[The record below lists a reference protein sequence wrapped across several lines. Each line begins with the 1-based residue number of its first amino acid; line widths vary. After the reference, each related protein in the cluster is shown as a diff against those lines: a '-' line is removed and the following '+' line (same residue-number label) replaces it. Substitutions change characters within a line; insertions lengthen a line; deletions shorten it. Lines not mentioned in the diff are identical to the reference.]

1 MASKNQGKK
10 DWAGQRRP
18 VTRRSGFNSTSQ
30 LRFRRSLEKALEA
43 GPKNPIILEFNIPAT
58 KPNQWVGWGGYLFAP
73 TGTKI
78 ETDSNRGQYS
88 IGDPQTGNWVKFGGL
103 WFEEEGCKANTLR
116 LIITPPTTA
125 SIGFADLLSGIVE
138 HPHLFDSRPALLKG
152 MHLYA
157 PEANFYLKA
166 NPAIFESKNSKS
178 SKSVEIVTKSC
189 NRCGRFL
196 PINSRNELVHLAFT
210 NHCKARRP
218 CKHAGFGR
226 IAEDGNESNVLQFE
240 YGFQLEC
247 RFCKKFEVNG
257 ALNPQR
263 TAGQMKE
270 DGARRRHFELL
281 LEYLFEGSPQLRY
294 KNKYGRDL
302 AKDIWEKF
310 DQKCFKCGKEVFI
323 DSSNLEGSYNLD
335 HTRPLALLWPL
346 DETATC
352 LCKGCNSAKR
362 DRPPSDFYTDEELK
376 KLSKITGISLKD
388 LKDPQPNVDALKLI
402 DSRREWLFSEFLNL
416 PELQKIRDGK
426 KTSDLV
432 LKALNR
438 VIDIC
443 PDPKPVKKFKI

>member
-1 MASKNQGKK
+1 MAGKNQGKK

-30 LRFRRSLEKALEA
+30 LRFRKTLENAIEA
-43 GPKNPIILEFNIPAT
+43 GPKKPITLEFTIPAT
-58 KPNQWVGWGGYLFAP
+58 RPNQWVGWGGYLFAP

-78 ETDSNRGQYS
+78 ATTSNRGQFS
-88 IGDPQTGNWVKFGGL
+88 IGDPLTGNWVKFGGL
-103 WFEEEGCKANTLR
+103 WFEEEGWKANTIFLT
-116 LIITPPTTA
+116 ITPPEN
-125 SIGFADLLSGIVE
+125 SLIGFYDVLSGIVK
-138 HPHLFDSRPALLKG
+138 HQHLLDSRPALLKG

-157 PEANFYLKA
+157 PEANFYTRA
-166 NPAIFESKNSKS
+166 IPASFNRTDPKS
-178 SKSVEIVTKSC
+178 SHSVEIITKSC

-196 PINSRNELVHLAFT
+196 PINSNNELVHLAFT

-218 CKHAGFGR
+218 CKHAGFGK
-226 IAEDGNESNVLQFE
+226 IAEDGNDSNVLQFE

-263 TAGQMKE
+263 TVGQMKE

-281 LEYLFEGSPQLRY
+281 LEHLFEGSPQLRY
-294 KNKYGRDL
+294 KNKHGRDL

-310 DQKCFKCGKEVFI
+310 DKECFKCGKRVFI
-323 DSSNLEGSYNLD
+323 DSSNPEGSYNLD

-362 DRPPSDFYTDEELK
+362 DRPPSDFYTAEELK
-376 KLSKITGISLKD
+376 KLSKLTGISLTD
-388 LKDPQPNVDALKLI
+388 LLDPQPNIVALKMI
-402 DSRREWLFSEFLNL
+402 DSRYEWFINEFLKL
-416 PELQKIRDGK
+416 PELQKIREGK

-443 PDPKPVKKFKI
+443 PDPKPMKKFRI